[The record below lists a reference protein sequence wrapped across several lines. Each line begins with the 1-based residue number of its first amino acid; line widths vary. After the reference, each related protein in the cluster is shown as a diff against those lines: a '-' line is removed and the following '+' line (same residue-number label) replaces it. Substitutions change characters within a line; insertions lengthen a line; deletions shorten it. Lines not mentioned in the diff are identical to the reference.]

1 MKIATKAGQISY
13 REFVW
18 SFLILPEIDE
28 QMNPLR
34 YQLTVMK

>member
-13 REFVW
+13 GKFVW
-18 SFLILPEIDE
+18 SFFILPEIDE